1 MKSQSNHTFRNNGIL
16 IGLGLIIL
24 FGIIFYTSLTSTTN
38 TSFDDT
44 TNFQSPDRSFDD
56 SEMFFSNNLYSG
68 PFAILEGTYGVDDT
82 VFFIGSE
89 IPLNSKGT
97 IDFIRPDGE
106 IHHTFP
112 FDGSKSAVNHYFTPV
127 STSDLEECLDCEF
140 FGTWIISF
148 RVDDGIPYAPMSFE
162 VINEEFN

>member
-1 MKSQSNHTFRNNGIL
+1 MKSQPKHLFRNNGIL
-16 IGLGLIIL
+16 IGMGLIIL
-24 FGIIFYTSLTSTTN
+24 FVSIFYTNLISMANSDN
-38 TSFDDT
+38 AV
-44 TNFQSPDRSFDD
+44 NFQTSNTVSDD
-56 SEMFFSNNLYSG
+56 SKMFFSKNLYSG
-68 PFAILEGTYGVDDT
+68 PFSILEGTYGVNET

-127 STSDLEECLDCEF
+127 STSDLEECPDCEF
-140 FGTWIISF
+140 FGTWTISF
-148 RVDDGIPYAPMSFE
+148 RVDEGISYNSMSFD
-162 VINEEFN
+162 VIG